1 MYYTEVGRLEDA
13 DTVNRWV
20 SDRTNGKIKRLLDQL
35 SADTKFL
42 LTNVVYFHDT
52 WTASFLELEPGY
64 DTIPEFKLPNGRK
77 DQSHLIK
84 RKYRSDIKWMTR
96 ASKQFVLR
104 NITIDE
110 TQLNAISVPY
120 RAVHRVMTFY

>member
-77 DQSHLIK
+77 GRCDV
-84 RKYRSDIKWMTR
+84 RWMTR

>member
-1 MYYTEVGRLEDA
+1 MLLGSVYYTEVGRLEDA

-20 SDRTNGKIKRLLDQL
+20 SDRTNGKIKRLLDRL

-42 LTNVVYFHDT
+42 LTNVVYFRDT
-52 WTASFLELEPGY
+52 WTASFLELEPEY
-64 DTIPEFKLPNGRK
+64 ETIPEFKVTNGRK
-77 DQSHLIK
+77 G
-84 RKYRSDIKWMTR
+84 RSDIKWMTR

-120 RAVHRVMTFY
+120 RVVHRVMHHLY